1 MAAGNAGSIRATIL
15 AVFVV
20 CIAAAAPA
28 HAQFVFWPQSWW
40 GSPAPFRHKQHH
52 RHKKPRVA
60 TKAPAQDAA
69 KGPLQVIVSIADQR
83 ISVYDDGALLA
94 RSAVSTG
101 VPRHPTPLGVFS
113 VIGKKRWH
121 RSNLYSAAP
130 MPYMQRL
137 TWSGIALHAGV
148 LPGYPASHGC
158 IRLKKDF
165 AVRLWDLTRRGTRVI
180 IAPDDIRPVEIAH
193 PGLLALEP
201 KGATGPPEA
210 RAPFVDNAIV
220 AASTVDPPLTP
231 DGDEQRLAALQ
242 APGATPPAVAP
253 RKAAPIS
260 VFVSRKSM
268 RLFVRQG
275 FSPLFDSPV
284 RIKDPEAPLGTHV
297 FTLMGVWDEGA
308 ARRWTV
314 MSMPENSSRTPAAP
328 KGRKPGNQ
336 IVETTPEVSS
346 PDKANAAL
354 TRIDI
359 PQDVVERIAERLTP
373 GSSLIVSDHG
383 ISGETGKGT
392 DFIVLTQ

>member
-1 MAAGNAGSIRATIL
+1 MAAGNAGSIRAIVL
-15 AVFVV
+15 ATFVV
-20 CIAAAAPA
+20 CIAAAEPA
-28 HAQFVFWPQSWW
+28 HAQFMFWPQSWW
-40 GSPAPFRHKQHH
+40 GNHAPCRYKHHQRH
-52 RHKKPRVA
+52 RKPRVA
-60 TKAPAQDAA
+60 KKTPPQDAA

-180 IAPDDIRPVEIAH
+180 IAPEDVRPVEIAH
-193 PGLLALEP
+193 PRLAELEP
-201 KGATGPPEA
+201 KGAAGPPEA
-210 RAPFVDNAIV
+210 RAPIVDNAIV
-220 AASTVDPPLTP
+220 AASAVDPPLTP
-231 DGDEQRLAALQ
+231 AGDEQPLAALK
-242 APGATPPAVAP
+242 APGSTPPAVAP
-253 RKAAPIS
+253 RKAVPIS

-275 FSPLFDSPV
+275 FAPLFDSPV
-284 RIKDPEAPLGTHV
+284 RIRHPEEALGTHV
-297 FTLMGVWDEGA
+297 FTVMGVQDDGA
-308 ARRWTV
+308 HRWTV
-314 MSMPENSSRTPAAP
+314 MSLPEKSSRTPAVS
-328 KGRKPGNQ
+328 KRRKPGDH
-336 IVETTPEVSS
+336 IVDTAPVSS

-354 TRIDI
+354 ARIEI
-359 PQDVVERIAERLTP
+359 PQDVVERISERLTP
-373 GSSLIVSDHG
+373 GSSFIVSDHG
-383 ISGETGKGT
+383 ISQETGKGT